1 MSSIKKNLELAW
13 RNDSF
18 YMQTNSKKAIS
29 IFKAG
34 VAGYWAS
41 RVTGAFSPK
50 DSAFFS
56 AVARTSFI
64 FIQFI
69 ESRFVKNPLMSE
81 DDKCLENLLREVTKG
96 VLSHVINTK
105 ICSLMGIKV
114 LEITWED
121 INMTT
126 VKFFI
131 SKVFIGISMDAITPR
146 FLSNA
151 KQ

>member
-1 MSSIKKNLELAW
+1 
-13 RNDSF
+13 
-18 YMQTNSKKAIS
+18 
-29 IFKAG
+29 
-34 VAGYWAS
+34 
-41 RVTGAFSPK
+41 
-50 DSAFFS
+50 
-56 AVARTSFI
+56 
-64 FIQFI
+64 
-69 ESRFVKNPLMSE
+69 
-81 DDKCLENLLREVTKG
+81 
-96 VLSHVINTK
+96 
-105 ICSLMGIKV
+105 MGIKV